1 MEGMV
6 QTMKKKQQKRI
17 LLYVCL
23 AVVLVVAIAG
33 YRMYKHQA
41 EQKSTKEAEQNVIKS
56 VDDLTGKKIGVQ
68 IGTTGDIYASDY
80 EKDGKGTSVER
91 FNKGADAVQALK
103 VGKINCVII
112 DEQPA
117 KEYVKKNTELK
128 ILKEEFANEE
138 YAICIGKENP
148 ELKEKIN
155 GALRELKEEK
165 VIQQITD
172 YYIGKDSVKGKNPY
186 KKKDVKRN
194 NGTLSVATNA
204 EFPPYEYFDKGKIT
218 GIDADIMQAI
228 CDKLGMK
235 LDIQNM
241 DFDAIITAVSSGKV
255 KVGAAGM
262 TVTEDRLKNIDFT
275 DSYTTAKQVIIVK
288 DKATV
293 GQKRSF
299 AQSFHDNFIKDHRY
313 EYLLK
318 GFGNTLLITIFAVL
332 IGTVFGLLIAI
343 VRTSHDRNG
352 SVPLLNLLC
361 RIYLTVMRGTPT
373 VVQLMIIYYVIL
385 TSVQNK
391 IIVAI
396 VAFGLNSAAYV
407 AEVIRS
413 GIMSVDAGQFEA
425 GRSLGLNYRQT
436 MLSIIVPQAFKNI
449 LPALGNEFIVLIKET
464 SVSGYIGMMDLTKGG
479 DIIRSITYEA
489 YMPLYAV
496 ALIYLVTVL
505 ILSAGVS
512 KLEKYLRNN
521 ER

>member
-33 YRMYKHQA
+33 YRMYRHQA

-172 YYIGKDSVKGKNPY
+172 YYIGKDSVKEKNPY

-228 CDKLGMK
+228 CDKL
-235 LDIQNM
+235 
-241 DFDAIITAVSSGKV
+241 
-255 KVGAAGM
+255 
-262 TVTEDRLKNIDFT
+262 
-275 DSYTTAKQVIIVK
+275 
-288 DKATV
+288 
-293 GQKRSF
+293 
-299 AQSFHDNFIKDHRY
+299 
-313 EYLLK
+313 
-318 GFGNTLLITIFAVL
+318 
-332 IGTVFGLLIAI
+332 
-343 VRTSHDRNG
+343 
-352 SVPLLNLLC
+352 
-361 RIYLTVMRGTPT
+361 
-373 VVQLMIIYYVIL
+373 
-385 TSVQNK
+385 
-391 IIVAI
+391 
-396 VAFGLNSAAYV
+396 
-407 AEVIRS
+407 
-413 GIMSVDAGQFEA
+413 
-425 GRSLGLNYRQT
+425 
-436 MLSIIVPQAFKNI
+436 
-449 LPALGNEFIVLIKET
+449 
-464 SVSGYIGMMDLTKGG
+464 
-479 DIIRSITYEA
+479 
-489 YMPLYAV
+489 
-496 ALIYLVTVL
+496 
-505 ILSAGVS
+505 
-512 KLEKYLRNN
+512 
-521 ER
+521 